1 MRLSEVAARLG
12 LEVRTHPERSEMEVT
27 GGYVGDL
34 LSDVMANSQAGEVW
48 VTIQVHPNIVAV
60 AVLKELAAVV
70 LANGRRFQEETIHKA
85 KEQGV
90 TLATSPLSA
99 FELAGRLFAMRNA
112 ER

>member
-1 MRLSEVAARLG
+1 MKLCEVIERLG
-12 LEVRTHPERSEMEVT
+12 LEVCTHPERGEVEVT
-27 GGYVGDL
+27 GGYASDL

-70 LANGRRFQEETIHKA
+70 LANGRRFQEETIKKA
-85 KEQGV
+85 EEQGV
-90 TLATSPLSA
+90 TLATSRRSA
-99 FELAGRLFAMRNA
+99 FELAGRLYGMMNN